1 LFCSLVRSWDNKM
14 LGFFCS
20 FSTTAGCSGCDYSEE
35 RWVWDPGH
43 GRRYNGNA
51 GGRTPA
57 TSTGVPRR
65 RPRQA
70 RRVRRRPHGV
80 HQAESLVCLLRA
92 SSSFPYTDPALGVPV
107 AQRDSVLVL
116 GAVPRA
122 GRRRQLQRA
131 LQLGAP
137 GRAVVHRR
145 RHYGRS
151 SDQHGPLVLG
161 TRRTT
166 ATCSASASNHT
177 RIGFFAPDREAV
189 VG

>member
-1 LFCSLVRSWDNKM
+1 M

-80 HQAESLVCLLRA
+80 HQAESLVCLLGA